1 MATDWAALKLQYVHG
16 AETLREIA
24 DKHNIK
30 AAGVMRR
37 AAKEGWDAARKQES
51 AKVSTV
57 AHAALGDERATRLAK
72 FNEQDAKIAEALK
85 AKAARMLNA
94 LGDDDKALANLVRV
108 FDGAQKIGLLAL
120 GAATANTE
128 LTGPGGVPLSIA
140 VRFKGAKNSD

>member
-57 AHAALGDERATRLAK
+57 AHATLGDERATRLAK

-85 AKAARMLNA
+85 AKAARILNGA
-94 LGDDDKALANLVRV
+94 DVDDKVLANLTRI
-108 FDGAQKIGLLAL
+108 FDGAQKMGLLAL
-120 GAATANTE
+120 GAATANTTVSTRTLE
-128 LTGPGGVPLSIA
+128 PLTDTDFLG
-140 VRFKGAKNSD
+140 

>member
-1 MATDWAALKLQYVHG
+1 MATDWQALRIEYANGAMQYK
-16 AETLREIA
+16 EL
-24 DKHNIK
+24 
-30 AAGVMRR
+30 
-37 AAKEGWDAARKQES
+37 AAKHGLKEG
-51 AKVSTV
+51 TV
-57 AHAALGDERATRLAK
+57 RQRANREDWAHERNALSRAVTQVANAALGDERATRLAK

>member
-85 AKAARMLNA
+85 AKAVRLLNGPD
-94 LGDDDKALANLVRV
+94 LDDRVLANLTRI

-120 GAATANTE
+120 GAATENHNVTTKQLPTSIDE
-128 LTGPGGVPLSIA
+128 FIIPG
-140 VRFKGAKNSD
+140 D

>member
-85 AKAARMLNA
+85 ANAARILNGA
-94 LGDDDKALANLVRV
+94 DVDDKVLANLTRI

-120 GAATANTE
+120 GAATANTTVSTRTLE
-128 LTGPGGVPLSIA
+128 PLTDTDFLG
-140 VRFKGAKNSD
+140 

>member
-24 DKHNIK
+24 EKHNIK

-37 AAKEGWDAARKQES
+37 AAKEGWDAARKQAS
-51 AKVSTV
+51 ARVSTI
-57 AHAALGDERATRLAK
+57 AGTALGDERATRLAK

>member
-85 AKAARMLNA
+85 AKAAKLLNSDSVDASELSA
-94 LGDDDKALANLVRV
+94 LSRV
-108 FDGAQKIGLLAL
+108 FDTAQKMGLLAL
-120 GAATANTE
+120 GAATANTTVSTRT
-128 LTGPGGVPLSIA
+128 LDPLKDED
-140 VRFKGAKNSD
+140 FLG